1 MRYNTVNYKLRETA
15 DIEIQESAMSKKE
28 NTKKKKSREEEEEE
42 QLPPDVKARRETYDW
57 IQSLMAALI
66 VCVCIFIFFVRVI
79 DVSGSSMNPT
89 LYNGDKMIVSDVFY
103 KPKAGDV
110 VVFKSDT
117 YDPNKALVKRIIAT
131 GGQEINIDFST
142 GTVYIDGEPIEE
154 DYIAELTRNKLDFI
168 GPKTVPEGCVF
179 VMGDNR
185 NKSTDSRK
193 SEIGMVDERTIIG
206 RVYCVIFPLEE
217 LGLVK

>member
-1 MRYNTVNYKLRETA
+1 
-15 DIEIQESAMSKKE
+15 MSMKE
-28 NTKKKKSREEEEEE
+28 DTKKKLSKKEEEEE
-42 QLPPDVKARRETYDW
+42 QLPPDVRARREAYDW

-66 VCVCIFIFFVRVI
+66 VCVCLFIFFVRVI

-110 VVFKSDT
+110 VVFKSDS

-142 GTVYIDGEPIEE
+142 GTVYIDGQPIEE
-154 DYIAELTRNKLDFI
+154 DYIAELTKTKLDFI

-185 NKSTDSRK
+185 NASIDSRK
-193 SEIGMVDERTIIG
+193 NEIGMLDTRLIIG
-206 RVYCVIFPLEE
+206 RAYYVIYPLSV
-217 LGLVK
+217 LRAIK

>member
-1 MRYNTVNYKLRETA
+1 MSMKEDTKKEL
-15 DIEIQESAMSKKE
+15 SKK
-28 NTKKKKSREEEEEE
+28 EEEEE
-42 QLPPDVKARRETYDW
+42 QLPPDVRARREAYDW

-66 VCVCIFIFFVRVI
+66 VCVCLFIFFVRVI

-110 VVFKSDT
+110 VVFKSDS

-142 GTVYIDGEPIEE
+142 GTVNIDGQPIEE
-154 DYIAELTRNKLDFI
+154 DYIAELTTTKLDFI

-193 SEIGMVDERTIIG
+193 KEIGMVDERMIIG

-217 LGLVK
+217 LGIVK

>member
-1 MRYNTVNYKLRETA
+1 
-15 DIEIQESAMSKKE
+15 MSEKEKTKKE
-28 NTKKKKSREEEEEE
+28 ETEEE
-42 QLPPDVKARRETYDW
+42 QLPPDVKARREAYDW
-57 IQSLMAALI
+57 IQSLMVALI
-66 VCVCIFIFFVRVI
+66 VCVCIFVFCIRVI

-89 LYNGDKMIVSDVFY
+89 LYNGDKMLVSDLFY
-103 KPKAGDV
+103 KPSAGDV

-117 YDPNKALVKRIIAT
+117 YDPNKALVKRVIAT
-131 GGQEINIDFST
+131 EGQEINIDFST

-193 SEIGMVDERTIIG
+193 SEIGMVDERTILG
-206 RVYCVIFPLEE
+206 RVYCVIFPLDE